1 MANKPVLFKS
11 AKRPSIF
18 STSASDLDGSLRLGD
33 KPLPIRPET
42 IDERIQTVANKYG
55 YGPDDPIPWDSFGT
69 SERPPTPPP
78 TQPLL
83 APTNVLAPVVN
94 PVYGAIKA
102 SPERIKEF
110 LDELLALGIR
120 NGRYDGKTK

>member
-18 STSASDLDGSLRLGD
+18 SSSASNLDGSLKLGD

-42 IDERIQTVANKYG
+42 TDERIQTVANKYG

-69 SERPPTPPP
+69 SERPPAPPP
-78 TQPLL
+78 TPTLL
-83 APTNVLAPVVN
+83 SPTHVLAPVVN

-102 SPERIKEF
+102 SPGKIRAF
-110 LDELLALGIR
+110 LDELLALGVPV
-120 NGRYDGKTK
+120 GRYDGKTK